1 MAPRLPRSLTRKRD
15 ELARERQGLRS
26 RLTEVDAELQALD
39 YALQVVS
46 PTWVPPKRIPRQ
58 LRKTLLPR
66 GTVAQACLQFLRQR
80 EELTTP
86 ELAQLIARQH
96 RLTFASKAAEE
107 DFASGAGMAL
117 RRYQRQGILDVTDK
131 NKTTQAL
138 RWRLNTGAD
147 GRLTVVGKVA

>member
-15 ELARERQGLRS
+15 ELARERQGLRA

-39 YALQVVS
+39 YALRVVS
-46 PTWVPPKRIPRQ
+46 PGWVPPKRIPRQ

-66 GTVAQACLQFLRQR
+66 GTVAHACLQFLRQR
-80 EELTTP
+80 GELTTP

-96 RLTFASKAAEE
+96 RLTFASKEAEE
-107 DFASGAGMAL
+107 DFASGVAMAL
-117 RRYQRQGILDVTDK
+117 RRYQRQGIVDVTDK

-138 RWRLNTGAD
+138 RWRLKTDAD
-147 GRLTVVGKVA
+147 GRLAVVGKAA